1 MKVLQIHNKY
11 RHYGGE
17 DAVVDNEFKLL
28 KANNIEVY
36 QLFFNNEELSLGALL
51 FNRTSFLKTI
61 NEIKL
66 HKPDVVH
73 VHNIF
78 YKASPSILMAAK
90 KMNVP
95 VVITLHNFRLL
106 CSGALFLRNSEVCI
120 KCKNLIYPYHGVLNK
135 CFQNSYSK
143 SLILSTFIGI
153 NKYFNTWD
161 KYIDNVIL
169 LTPFIKNLIKNSSL
183 EINVNKLLIK
193 PNSTDDFIEDNTLE
207 KVRDGFL
214 FVGRLSKEKGIDTL
228 IKIFNNLPHVK
239 LDIIGSG
246 ELELD
251 LKRKAN
257 SNITFHGK
265 QERGFIKQKLLKTKA
280 LLFPSICYEGLP
292 NTIIESFSSGTPVI
306 ANNIDNI
313 NEIIEDNFNGEILN
327 FKIDKVTIK
336 KIDEFDKK
344 DLTEYQIN
352 SRNTYLSK
360 YTHEANF
367 KNLHQIYCNLI
378 NNEKKNNKC

>member
-1 MKVLQIHNKY
+1 MRILQIHNKY

-28 KANNIEVY
+28 KKNNIEVN
-36 QLFFNNEELSLGALL
+36 QLFFNNDELSLGKL
-51 FNRTSFLKTI
+51 FYNNSSFKKTV

-66 HKPDVVH
+66 YKPDVVH

-106 CSGALFLRNSEVCI
+106 CSGALFLRNSEVCV
-120 KCKNLIYPYHGVLNK
+120 KCKDLIYPYHGILNK

-143 SLILSTFIGI
+143 SFILSTFIGV

-169 LTPFIKNLIKNSSL
+169 LTPFIKNLIASSSL
-183 EINVNKLLIK
+183 EFNDKKLLVK
-193 PNSTDDFIEDNTLE
+193 SNSTDDFLEDSTLE
-207 KVRDGFL
+207 KKRIGFL

-228 IKIFNNLPHVK
+228 IDIFNNLSHIK

-246 ELELD
+246 ELEFE
-251 LKRKAN
+251 LKKKAN
-257 SNITFHGK
+257 NNITFHGK
-265 QERGFIKQKLLKTKA
+265 QEREFIKQKLLKTKA
-280 LLFPSICYEGLP
+280 LLFPSIWYEGLP
-292 NTIIESFSSGTPVI
+292 NTMIESFSSGTPVI

-313 NEIIEDNFNGEILN
+313 NEIIEDNYNGEIIN
-327 FKIDKVTIK
+327 FKNEKVIMK
-336 KIDEFDKK
+336 KIEEFDKM
-344 DLTEYQIN
+344 DLAEYQIN
-352 SRNTYLSK
+352 SRNTYLTK
-360 YTHEANF
+360 YTHEENF
-367 KNLHQIYCNLI
+367 RNLRKIYYNLL
-378 NNEKKNNKC
+378 NNEKKNNKY